1 MLWMMALITWLLF
14 YSYTAGCLVFLSI
27 AAFTFHVIKR
37 ISAGMF
43 GKNKTEKD
51 RSAPQPESIAPEPL
65 LGTVIATEVCFEG
78 NITTSGQ
85 VFIYG
90 GVRGD
95 IHARDGLVMVMPGG
109 WVTGKITA
117 PHLVVEGRIE
127 GECHAGKVDIGG
139 QGNVLGIL
147 HYTTL
152 SVAAG
157 AVFAGSAEHHAEDNV
172 VDFASDAMSE
182 PTVGMV

>member
-1 MLWMMALITWLLF
+1 
-14 YSYTAGCLVFLSI
+14 
-27 AAFTFHVIKR
+27 
-37 ISAGMF
+37 MF

-51 RSAPQPESIAPEPL
+51 RSAPQPDAIAPEPL
-65 LGTVIATEVCFEG
+65 LDTVIATEVCFEG
-78 NITTSGQ
+78 NLTTSGQ

-95 IHARDGLVMVMPGG
+95 IHARDGVVMVMPGG

-127 GECHAGKVDIGG
+127 GECHAGKVNIGG
-139 QGNVLGIL
+139 QGSVLGTL

-157 AVFAGSAEHHAEDNV
+157 AVFVGAAEHHAEDNV
-172 VDFASDAMSE
+172 VDFTSDAISE